1 MINNVKE
8 LWYNALIGIDSE
20 FEISY
25 CQNKTQNLRDAQGFN
40 ALGVLCDIHFRE
52 TGEGAWQKNELLHCW
67 LYKNQ
72 QYVLP
77 IEVACWA
84 GIPESPLLDRFLVP
98 VIINGVPTSIGALN
112 DNHDFQYISEVI
124 EIMD

>member
-8 LWYNALIGIDSE
+8 LWYDALIGTNDE
-20 FEISY
+20 FNIGY
-25 CQNKTQNLRDAQGFN
+25 RQNKTQNLRDSRGFN
-40 ALGVLCDIHFRE
+40 ALGVLCDLHFRE

-67 LYKNQ
+67 LYNNQ

-84 GIPESPLLDRFLVP
+84 GIPEMPLLDRFLVP
-98 VIINGVPTSIGALN
+98 VIIKKVLTSIGAFN
-112 DNHDFQYISEVI
+112 DNHDFSYIAQVI
-124 EIMD
+124 ELMD